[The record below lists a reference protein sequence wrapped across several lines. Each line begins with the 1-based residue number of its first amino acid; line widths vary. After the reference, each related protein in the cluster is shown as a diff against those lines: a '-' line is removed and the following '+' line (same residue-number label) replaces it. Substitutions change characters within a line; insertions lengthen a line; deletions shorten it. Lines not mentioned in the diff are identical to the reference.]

1 MRQTV
6 DALKA
11 LYVALGGNADDVKEI
26 NLIPDMI
33 NAIAGFVG
41 VGDTVVMP
49 CKGSDEYYGAKVN
62 TLQKEMAVSDGA
74 ITGTLKFV
82 SGGLSPSGYLSGDGN
97 FMALKFE
104 NAGSDK
110 IEVGLVP
117 SQGSGMVTLDEDGVA
132 VFKVAGVYQEQ
143 QQVLKVVTTENGVSK
158 TQTFDI
164 SELTLEE
171 S

>member
-1 MRQTV
+1 MDLTV
-6 DALKA
+6 NALKN
-11 LYVALGGNADDVKEI
+11 LYKALGGNVDDISEV
-26 NLIPDMI
+26 NLIPDAI

-49 CKGSDEYYGAKVN
+49 CKGSEEVYGAKVS
-62 TLQKEMAVSDGA
+62 TLQKEMSVSDGA
-74 ITGTLKFV
+74 ITGTLKFIQ
-82 SGGLSPSGYLSGDGN
+82 GGLAPSGYLSGDGN

-117 SQGSGMVTLDEDGVA
+117 SQGSGMVTLEEDGIC

-143 QQVLKVVTTENGVSK
+143 QQVLKVVTTENGIQK

-164 SELTLEE
+164 SELTLETE
-171 S
+171 

>member
-1 MRQTV
+1 MNTTV
-6 DALKA
+6 EALKN
-11 LYVALGGNADDVKEI
+11 LYVALGGNAEDFEEI
-26 NLIPDMI
+26 SLIPDAV
-33 NAIAGFVG
+33 NAIAGFIG
-41 VGDTVVMP
+41 IGDTVVMP
-49 CKGSDEYYGAKVN
+49 CKGSEEVYGAKVN

-74 ITGTLKFV
+74 ITGILKFIQ
-82 SGGLSPSGYLSGDGN
+82 GGLAPSGYLSGDGN

-104 NAGSDK
+104 NAGSEK

-117 SQGSGMVTLDEDGVA
+117 SQGSGMVTLEEDGIC
-132 VFKVAGVYQEQ
+132 VFKVAGIYQEQ
-143 QQVLKVVTTENGVSK
+143 QQVLKVVTTENGTTK

>member
-1 MRQTV
+1 MDLTV
-6 DALKA
+6 NALKN
-11 LYVALGGNADDVKEI
+11 LYKALGGKVEDISEV
-26 NLIPDMI
+26 NLIPDAI

-41 VGDTVVMP
+41 IGDTVVMP
-49 CKGSDEYYGAKVN
+49 CKGSEEVYGAKVN
-62 TLQKEMAVSDGA
+62 TLQKEMSVSDGA
-74 ITGTLKFV
+74 ITGTLKFIQ
-82 SGGLSPSGYLSGDGN
+82 GGLAPSGYLSGDGN

-117 SQGSGMVTLDEDGVA
+117 SQGSGMVTLEEDGIC

-143 QQVLKVVTTENGVSK
+143 QQVLKVVTTENGIQK

-164 SELTLEE
+164 SELTLETE
-171 S
+171 

>member
-1 MRQTV
+1 MDLTV
-6 DALKA
+6 NALKN
-11 LYVALGGNADDVKEI
+11 LYKALGGKVEDISEV
-26 NLIPDMI
+26 NLIPDTI

-41 VGDTVVMP
+41 IGDTVVMP
-49 CKGSDEYYGAKVN
+49 CKGSDEYYGAKGN

-82 SGGLSPSGYLSGDGN
+82 SGGLAPSGYLSGDGN

-117 SQGSGMVTLDEDGVA
+117 SQGSGMVTLEEDGVA

-143 QQVLKVVTTENGVSK
+143 QQVLKVITTENGVSK

-164 SELTLEE
+164 SELTLETE
-171 S
+171 

>member
-1 MRQTV
+1 MDLTV
-6 DALKA
+6 NALKN
-11 LYVALGGNADDVKEI
+11 LYKALGGKVEDISEV
-26 NLIPDMI
+26 NLIPDTI

-41 VGDTVVMP
+41 IGDTVVMP

-82 SGGLSPSGYLSGDGN
+82 SGGLAPSGYLSGDGN

-117 SQGSGMVTLDEDGVA
+117 SQGSGMVTLEEDGVA
-132 VFKVAGVYQEQ
+132 VFKVAGVYQGQ
-143 QQVLKVVTTENGVSK
+143 QQVLKVITTENGVSK

-164 SELTLEE
+164 SELTLETE
-171 S
+171 

>member
-1 MRQTV
+1 MDLTV
-6 DALKA
+6 NALKN
-11 LYVALGGNADDVKEI
+11 LYKALGGNVEDISEV
-26 NLIPDMI
+26 NLIPAAI

-49 CKGSDEYYGAKVN
+49 CKGSDELYGAKVN

-82 SGGLSPSGYLSGDGN
+82 SGGLAPSGYLSGDGN

-117 SQGSGMVTLDEDGVA
+117 SQGSGMVTLEEDGVA

-143 QQVLKVVTTENGVSK
+143 QQVLKVITTENGVSK

-164 SELTLEE
+164 SELTLETE
-171 S
+171 